1 MMIKRRDSIRRYFK
15 KVDPDERVIFELP
28 GSADLIKDILDIVY
42 AYLLACAILLTFLFI
57 SLKVFCYFKG
67 PSSGQSVCKDLS
79 LSDIY
84 TILIPLAFLVLILLA
99 DTLFSVIRRKL
110 ILTNKR
116 ILAYNGSWLMGRR
129 LRIDLQDVQSLTFTR
144 QGIVYQTSQH
154 PTKRLLAKWP
164 SKKEAVRFT
173 SEFNLF
179 VHK

>member
-1 MMIKRRDSIRRYFK
+1 MIKRRDDIRRYFK
-15 KVDPDERVIFELP
+15 KVDPDEHVIFELP

-116 ILAYNGSWLMGRR
+116 ILAYNGSWLMGRK
-129 LRIDLQDVQSLTFTR
+129 LSIDLQRMCNRSPLQDKGLSIKQASTPPKGSWQNGPVKRR
-144 QGIVYQTSQH
+144 Q
-154 PTKRLLAKWP
+154 
-164 SKKEAVRFT
+164 
-173 SEFNLF
+173 
-179 VHK
+179 